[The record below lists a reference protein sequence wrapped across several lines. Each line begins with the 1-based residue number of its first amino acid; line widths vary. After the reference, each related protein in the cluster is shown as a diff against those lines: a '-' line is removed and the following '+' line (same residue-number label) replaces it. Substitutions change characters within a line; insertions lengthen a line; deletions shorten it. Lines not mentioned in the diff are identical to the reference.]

1 MAENAKAGPQGGA
14 VAAASPRT
22 GLENIGS
29 GTRRAAAVMLGLG
42 PELAATLFR
51 LMSENEV
58 RQIAKGARELRGAA
72 PEVVTE
78 AIESFLDSMERVG
91 GEAAAG
97 ESLLR
102 EAASRALSDEVVR
115 RAFDG
120 VAPPPAEEVL
130 GPVTR
135 ADPESLAMVLS
146 RESAQTIALVLSALG
161 AEKATSV
168 LAYLPVAIRPGVLR
182 RMTTVESVAPE
193 VLREVGEALQA
204 ELRAIVAGGMRRVD
218 GRSVAVELLR
228 RVPGKQQTEV
238 VDEIEKDDPAL
249 ALELRQKLFTFDDLT
264 SLLDRDIQALIKEFD
279 LNKLSIALKGASPA
293 VKEKFF
299 KNMSTRAAEMLADD
313 MQAMGPVRL
322 SVVEA
327 AQADLVRV
335 TLDLAQKERITIVQ
349 AGDRMV

>member
-1 MAENAKAGPQGGA
+1 
-14 VAAASPRT
+14 
-22 GLENIGS
+22 
-29 GTRRAAAVMLGLG
+29 
-42 PELAATLFR
+42 
-51 LMSENEV
+51 MSEAEV

-78 AIESFLDSMERVG
+78 AIEQFLDAMERVG

-102 EAASRALSDEVVR
+102 EAAARALSDDVVR

-120 VAPPPAEEVL
+120 VAPPPADEVL

-146 RESAQTIALVLSALG
+146 REQPQTVALVLGALG
-161 AEKATSV
+161 AEKAASV
-168 LAYLPVAIRPGVLR
+168 VAFLPPPMRAGVLR
-182 RMTTVESVAPE
+182 RMAAVESVAPE
-193 VLREVGEALQA
+193 VLKEVGEALSA

-218 GRSVAVELLR
+218 GKGVAVELLR
-228 RVPGKQQTEV
+228 RVPGPQQTEV
-238 VDEIEKDDPAL
+238 VDQIEKEDPTL
-249 ALELRQKLFTFDDLT
+249 AIELRQKLFTFEDLAT
-264 SLLDRDIQALIKEFD
+264 LLDRDVQALIKEFD
-279 LNKLSIALKGASPA
+279 LNKLSLALKGASPQ
-293 VKEKFF
+293 VRDKFF

-335 TLDLAQKERITIVQ
+335 TLDLAQKERITIVR

>member
-1 MAENAKAGPQGGA
+1 MADAPKAEEAAPAGPAKVPG
-14 VAAASPRT
+14 T
-22 GLENIGS
+22 DIGS
-29 GTRRAAAVMLGLG
+29 GTRKAAAVMLGLG

-51 LMSENEV
+51 LMSESEV

-78 AIESFLDSMERVG
+78 AIEQFLDAMERVG
-91 GEAAAG
+91 GEAVAG

-102 EAASRALSDEVVR
+102 EAAARALSDDVVR

-120 VAPPPAEEVL
+120 VAPPPADEVL

-146 RESAQTIALVLSALG
+146 REQPQTVALVLSALG
-161 AEKATSV
+161 AEKASSV
-168 LAYLPVAIRPGVLR
+168 VAFLPTQMRAGVLR
-182 RMTTVESVAPE
+182 RMAAVESVAPE
-193 VLREVGEALQA
+193 VLKEVGEALSS

-218 GRSVAVELLR
+218 GKGVAVELLR
-228 RVPGKQQTEV
+228 RVPGPQQTEV
-238 VDEIEKDDPAL
+238 VEQIEKEDPTL
-249 ALELRQKLFTFDDLT
+249 AIELRQKLFTFEDLAT
-264 SLLDRDIQALIKEFD
+264 LLDRDVQALIKEFD
-279 LNKLSIALKGASPA
+279 LNKLSLALKGASPQ
-293 VKEKFF
+293 VRDKFF

-335 TLDLAQKERITIVQ
+335 TLDLAQKERITILR